1 MVVIFSIDFQSIQ
14 VIIKFMF
21 ERWLKLKLENTLLI
35 GPRRSGKTTYLKG
48 MFPELKYV
56 TLDDF
61 DYLDWAK
68 RDPKGFVQG
77 VMPAAIID
85 EIQRVPQLTIA
96 VKQFIDD
103 KRLTVLMTGSSSL
116 GLLDASAD
124 SLAGRIRLVHFPTA
138 CWGEADGPVTH
149 SFFNDEQSPIE
160 LAEAK
165 RQFDVALTYGGFP
178 EVAAESDITRK
189 AEILRNYRDTYF
201 LRDLAQLSNIENVE
215 GLHAVLNHFG
225 RSIGSHLEVSNF
237 AREAGLSHPTTKK
250 YLHVLTQSEL
260 AVKIYG
266 YHFSPAKRYVR
277 AGKMYFADNGIVTAL
292 RHPVAYGQLVEN
304 FVIAE
309 LEKRRKLSFIASD
322 QFYYYKSAGGAEI
335 DLVFETEDKQL
346 HLVEIKATTKPTQ
359 RDTRHLRSFIAS
371 MPEKDVKAYVIHLGT
386 EYRESAGVRFIPM
399 YALYRGA

>member
-1 MVVIFSIDFQSIQ
+1 
-14 VIIKFMF
+14 MF
-21 ERWLKLKLENTLLI
+21 ERWLKIPQSNTLLI
-35 GPRRSGKTTYLKG
+35 GPRRSGKTTYLKAT
-48 MFPELKYV
+48 FPQLQYV

-68 RDPKGFVQG
+68 RDPKGFVLS
-77 VMPAAIID
+77 VAPAAIID

-103 KRLTVLMTGSSSL
+103 KTLTVLMTGSSSL

-149 SFFNDEQSPIE
+149 SFFDDVQNPVEMM
-160 LAEAK
+160 EAR
-165 RQFDVALTYGGFP
+165 RQFNVALTYGGFP
-178 EVAAESDITRK
+178 EVAAEPDVANK

-215 GLHAVLNHFG
+215 GLHAVLNHLG

-250 YLHVLTQSEL
+250 YLQVLTQSEL

-266 YHFSPAKRYVR
+266 YNYSPAKRYVR
-277 AGKMYFADNGIVTAL
+277 AGKMYFADNGIVSAL
-292 RHPVAYGQLVEN
+292 RHPLAHGQLVEN
-304 FVIAE
+304 FVISE
-309 LEKRRKLSFIASD
+309 LEKRRKLGFIAAD

-335 DLVFETEDKQL
+335 DLLFEEGNTR
-346 HLVEIKATTKPTQ
+346 LVLIEIKASEKPAQ
-359 RDTRHLRSFIAS
+359 RDTRHLRTFMAS
-371 MPEKDVKAYVIHLGT
+371 VTGKEVKAYVIYLGT
-386 EYRESAGVRFIPM
+386 EYREIDNVRFLPI
-399 YALYRGA
+399 YALYRGR